1 MLPPL
6 PRCSSWAYSSLISP
20 SRVSLPR
27 KGHRVGPHIVLFEA
41 CSAFTRVAACTL
53 ARSPIR
59 DPLSEGFR
67 HFVSSMPAPVA
78 SGWSESPGGACT
90 HWKAPP
96 CHGAHPK
103 PTSREDRVSVPARP
117 TATWGTAMRRQRAK
131 SVIQLAPT
139 GREKPLHSLQEK
151 VRRKRLRQIGLTAA
165 VELDDPVGV
174 SANAGPAVIADAEAS
189 NTADPNVLS
198 T

>member
-1 MLPPL
+1 ML
-6 PRCSSWAYSSLISP
+6 IP
-20 SRVSLPR
+20 S
-27 KGHRVGPHIVLFEA
+27 
-41 CSAFTRVAACTL
+41 FTGC
-53 ARSPIR
+53 
-59 DPLSEGFR
+59 D
-67 HFVSSMPAPVA
+67 
-78 SGWSESPGGACT
+78 
-90 HWKAPP
+90 
-96 CHGAHPK
+96 PK
-103 PTSREDRVSVPARP
+103 PTSREDRVGVPIRP